1 MSNAVSRALLL
12 VTTLVLAVA
21 CGKPSP
27 PQDVTLAKKGTNGA
41 LVIAQDGRPIEGGKP
56 LTDDGDAAVPVY
68 TSDASLGNRDALVTL
83 VEFSDLEC
91 PFCSRASTTVDALR
105 EAYGPDELR
114 VVWKHYPLPFHKHA
128 KPLSEAGAGV
138 LELGGPLAF
147 FRYQRAV
154 FDSQGRVREGGGFDD
169 SSARRFAEA
178 VGIDGSVIE
187 AGLRDGRWTGVVER
201 DIALG
206 RRVGVNGTP
215 AFFVNGVKL
224 EGAQPLSRFK
234 EVVTDELAK
243 AKELVAKGTPRDRV
257 YVTASKIGFAAP
269 KPDEDEGDE
278 PVDTTV
284 WNVPVDKSPALGPVN
299 ALVTVVEYS
308 DFQCPFCKRV
318 EPVLQRLRR
327 EYPSKVRIV
336 WKDMPLPFHDRALP
350 SAMLAREAR
359 AQKGD
364 AGFWDVH
371 DRLFDSQGH
380 LDDADLLSIAK
391 SAGLDENKVKRALA
405 QKTHEKGVIADQ
417 DAGDDVGASGTPHF
431 FVNGQRLVGSQ
442 PYEKFKALVDAEL
455 VKAEAL
461 VTRGTP
467 ASQVYAEIMKGAK
480 TNAQA
485 PVTKTVALDP
495 QAPSRGAANAKVV
508 IVQFSDFQ
516 CPFCKRVEPTMD
528 DIMKAY
534 PGKVRIEWRNLPLPM
549 HPDAQLAAEAALE
562 AKKQQGNA
570 GFAKMHKLLFD
581 GQTQVDGLKREALDG
596 YARTLGLDAK
606 KFAAALDNHVHLA
619 SIKADQAVAQA
630 AGISGTPSFVVN
642 GTYISGAQ
650 HFRKFRR
657 VIEAE
662 LAKK

>member
-1 MSNAVSRALLL
+1 MSNAVSRAILL

-27 PQDVTLAKKGTNGA
+27 PQDVTLAKKGTNDA
-41 LVIAQDGRPIEGGKP
+41 LVIAQDGRPLEGGKP

-68 TSDASLGNRDALVTL
+68 TSDASIGNRDALVTL

-91 PFCSRASTTVDALR
+91 PFCSRASATVDALR

-114 VVWKHYPLPFHKHA
+114 VVWKHYPLPFHRHA

-154 FDSQGRVREGGGFDD
+154 FDSQGRVREVGGFDD

-201 DIALG
+201 DLALG
-206 RRVGVNGTP
+206 RRIGVNGTP

-234 EVVTDELAK
+234 EVVTEELAK

-257 YVTASKIGFAAP
+257 YVAASKAGFTAP
-269 KPDEDEGDE
+269 KPDEEEAEE
-278 PVDTTV
+278 PVDTAV
-284 WNVPVDKSPALGPVN
+284 WSVPVDKSPALGPVD

-318 EPVLQRLRR
+318 EPALQRLRR
-327 EYPSKVRIV
+327 EYPSKLRIV

-350 SAMLAREAR
+350 AAMLAREAR

-364 AGFWDVH
+364 TGFWDVH

-391 SAGLDENKVKRALA
+391 AAGLDEAKVKRALA

-417 DAGDDVGASGTPHF
+417 DSGDDVEASGTPHF

-455 VKAEAL
+455 VKAEAR
-461 VTRGTP
+461 VTQGTP
-467 ASQVYAEIMKGAK
+467 ASQIYADLMKGAK
-480 TNAQA
+480 TKAQA
-485 PVTKTVALDP
+485 PVMKTVALDP

-508 IVQFSDFQ
+508 ILQFSDFQ

-528 DIMKAY
+528 EILKAY
-534 PGKVRIEWRNLPLPM
+534 PGKVRIEWRNLPLAM

-562 AKKQQGNA
+562 AKQQQGNA
-570 GFAKMHKLLFD
+570 GFAKMQKLLFD
-581 GQTQVDGLKREALDG
+581 GQGQAGGLKRDALDG

-606 KFAAALDNHVHLA
+606 KFAAALDNHTHLA

-630 AGISGTPSFVVN
+630 AGISGTPAFVVN